1 MAHYAKVVDGLVVK
15 VIVAEESFFNSFV
28 DDSPGS
34 WIQTSYN
41 THGNIH
47 SLGGTPL
54 RKNFAGVGQSYD
66 LALDAFIP
74 RQKWESWTLNTTS
87 GLWESPVP
95 YPETGYHKWDE
106 PTLAWI
112 EIV

>member
-1 MAHYAKVVDGLVVK
+1 MHYAKVLNGKVVK
-15 VIVAEESFFNSFV
+15 VIKAEAIFFDTFV
-28 DDSPGS
+28 DDSPGK
-34 WIQTSYN
+34 WLQTSYN

-54 RKNFAGVGQSYD
+54 RKNYAGIGFNYD
-66 LALDAFIP
+66 HAGDYFYSDSPYPSWILDTA
-74 RQKWESWTLNTTS
+74 S
-87 GLWESPVP
+87 GLWDAPSAKPAGD
-95 YPETGYHKWDE
+95 YYWDE